1 MSKKNKLMD
10 YSRFLLIDL
19 RFDAFKY
26 FNNFRLEEL
35 KEDDV
40 YYIKALMDY
49 IERLESDLLELS
61 KKNKQH

>member
-1 MSKKNKLMD
+1 MSNKKK
-10 YSRFLLIDL
+10 LIDQAWE
-19 RFDAFKY
+19 AFNY
-26 FNNFRLEEL
+26 FNDFRLEEL